1 MAFHPLCEGQGC
13 KRLAAQCDHIMP
25 LAEGGQRYDWRN
37 LQALCVSCHTK
48 KTTADALRGKT
59 RKR

>member
-1 MAFHPLCEGQGC
+1 MALHPLCEREGC
-13 KRLAAQCDHIMP
+13 MHTSAECDHIVP
-25 LAEGGQRYDWRN
+25 LAEGGERYDWRN
-37 LQALCVSCHTK
+37 LQALCVPCHAE